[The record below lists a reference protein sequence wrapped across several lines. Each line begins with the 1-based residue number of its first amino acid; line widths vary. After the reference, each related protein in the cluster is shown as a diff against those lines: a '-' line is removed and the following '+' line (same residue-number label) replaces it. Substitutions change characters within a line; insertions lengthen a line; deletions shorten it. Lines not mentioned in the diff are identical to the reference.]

1 MKTTMMASG
10 TAFLKAVEAQYKPEE
25 RLFEDPYSEQ
35 LLQGAFKFMI
45 NIMKSR
51 RGLDYMVKV
60 REKSTPGILGGILCR
75 NRYFDDVVNTAIFE
89 GFDSLVNLGAG
100 YDTRAIR
107 MKGIEKL
114 KVYEIDHPDVIQEKQ
129 RRLEKANIS
138 VPANLSFVPVDF
150 DHQDLKAEIEKAGF
164 ELNSKTLF
172 MMEGVTQYITREAF
186 EGTLRFIVTA
196 AQGSRLAFTY
206 VIQDVFDHPE
216 KYPEHKLLM
225 SQFKMFK
232 LTNMTGY
239 NQSGMDNYLLKFGLK
254 LVEDVGSDYFRTH
267 YLKPKHRDLSL
278 MTIERVVLTEVL

>member
-1 MKTTMMASG
+1 MKKTMMASG
-10 TAFLKAVEAQYKPEE
+10 TAFLKAVEAQYKPED

-75 NRYFDDVVNTAIFE
+75 NCYFDDVVNKAIFE
-89 GFDSLVNLGAG
+89 GFDTLVNLGAG

-114 KVYEIDHPDVIQEKQ
+114 KVFEIDHPDVIQEKK
-129 RRLEKANIS
+129 RRLEKANINI
-138 VPANLSFVPVDF
+138 PANLIFVPVDF
-150 DHQDLKAEIEKAGF
+150 DHQDLKAELDKAGYD
-164 ELNSKTLF
+164 LNTKTLF

-186 EGTLRFIVTA
+186 EGTLKFVATA
-196 AQGSRLAFTY
+196 APGSQLAFTY

-216 KYPEHKLLM
+216 KYPEHKLMM
-225 SQFKMFK
+225 SQLKMFK
-232 LTNMTGY
+232 LTNMTGFS
-239 NQSGMDNYLLKFGLK
+239 QSGMDAYLLGFGLK
-254 LVEDVGSDYFRTH
+254 LIEDVGSNYFRTH
-267 YLKPKHRDLSL
+267 YLKPKQRDLSL

>member
-1 MKTTMMASG
+1 MKKTMMASG
-10 TAFLKAVEAQYKPEE
+10 TAFLKAVEAQYTPEE

-51 RGLDYMVKV
+51 RGLNYMVKV

-75 NRYFDDVVNTAIFE
+75 NRYFDDVVSAAILE
-89 GFDSLVNLGAG
+89 GFDTLVNLGAG
-100 YDTRAIR
+100 YDTRALRI
-107 MKGIEKL
+107 KGIEKL

-129 RRLEKANIS
+129 RRLEKASINS
-138 VPANLSFVPVDF
+138 PANLIFVPVDF
-150 DHQDLKAEIEKAGF
+150 DHQDLKVELEKAGYA
-164 ELNSKTLF
+164 LNNKTLF

-186 EGTLRFIVTA
+186 EGTLRFVATA
-196 AQGSRLAFTY
+196 APGSRLAFTF

-232 LTNMTGY
+232 LTNMTGFD
-239 NQSGMDNYLLKFGLK
+239 QSTMDLYLSKFGLK
-254 LVEDVGSDYFRTH
+254 LIEDVGSDYFRTH
-267 YLKPKHRDLSL
+267 YLNPKRRDLSL